1 MPKMNDVKCVA
12 IELEEEV
19 DPLLADAALDSI
31 AHMMLA
37 EYFARHP
44 EHAFS
49 RSLPFPMLAPE
60 GDKKP

>member
-19 DPLLADAALDSI
+19 DPLLADAALDSL
-31 AHMMLA
+31 AHLMLA

-44 EHAFS
+44 EHAIS
-49 RSLPFPMLAPE
+49 GSLPFSMRSPE